1 MGSPLDLSRV
11 DPEPKKLKGLRT
23 KTISIIPTG
32 ANGNIGN
39 TGPGLRLASELG
51 VTPKECAVWG
61 SRPRGAPAEGA
72 SQAAALPEARFP
84 KRRTPISLPPPTPLP
99 SLNPGPVLPICPFA
113 PVGITDFL
121 LVRGLSNVSDSGF
134 RSTLKTDLRPV

>member
-51 VTPKECAVWG
+51 V
-61 SRPRGAPAEGA
+61 
-72 SQAAALPEARFP
+72 
-84 KRRTPISLPPPTPLP
+84 TPISLPPPTPLP